1 MTSTARQ
8 GNFVSSSL
16 RNKLIVI
23 LLLVG
28 LLPMLALAGLLYVQK
43 HKVEEASNESLKV
56 AALNILDVVERNLFE
71 RYGDVQAFT
80 SNAAAYDQNNWR
92 NFSDTNPLIKAMND
106 YMVNYG
112 LYKLMILTDTKGNVV
127 AVNSVDPKGNKLDT
141 SPLHNVNLSTED
153 WFKSAIAGQFLQGR
167 DGLTGTYVS
176 DPYFKDLVGKIYGND
191 GYVMAFAAQQKNQSG
206 EVIGVW
212 VNFADFALV
221 ESILVDSNKKMQ
233 EAGFENVGITLLDK
247 KGVLL
252 AEYNPEFGVE
262 FKRNSEF
269 VLKANLVDK
278 GLEPAKLVAQGKTGS
293 MLSVHFVHDE
303 PHATGYAAS
312 VGAYTYPGLGW
323 GILVQQD
330 EALAYQLVHAISRDI
345 VIELIVAIIVLV
357 LVGYYLGSSFSKP
370 IRAITDT
377 MRKLADGDKTVA
389 IPYTNR
395 ADEIGTMAETVGVFK
410 ENAIQ
415 VEKMTA
421 AAEADRLRQEQEREA
436 ARKRQAEQEAEMARK
451 ATEDKRKSMNEL
463 ADGFESSVRGVVNA
477 VGKAANQM
485 QNLAQALA
493 ANAEE
498 TTRQSSVVAAAAE
511 EASTNVQTVAAAAEE
526 LSSSIGEIGR
536 QVVDS
541 ARIAN
546 EAVLES
552 DKSSKIIQGLAE
564 GADKIGEVVKLINDI
579 ASQTNLLALNAT
591 IEAARAGDAGKGF
604 AVVAAE
610 VKNLANQTSS
620 ATDEI
625 SGQISA
631 IQQSTQQVVEA
642 IKSIGATIKDV
653 DDIAGQINV
662 AIEAQ
667 GQATRE
673 IARNVQ
679 EASAGT
685 KEVTSNIVSVS
696 QAANESGTAAS
707 QVLTAA
713 QELGTQSKKLEAEVD
728 NFIKRIRNAA

>member
-1 MTSTARQ
+1 MSTARK
-8 GNFVSSSL
+8 GNFLTSSL
-16 RNKLIVI
+16 RNKLIII

-28 LLPMLALAGLLYVQK
+28 LLPTIGLVTVLWLEK
-43 HKVEEASNESLKV
+43 DKLEISANENLRMASV
-56 AALNILDVVERNLFE
+56 NILDIIERNLFE

-80 SNAAAYDQNNWR
+80 SNAAAYEPANWR
-92 NFSDTNPLIKAMND
+92 NPSPSNPLIKAMND
-106 YMVNYG
+106 YMLNYG
-112 LYKLMILTDTKGNVV
+112 LYKLMILTDTKGNVL
-127 AVNSVDPKGNKLDT
+127 AVNSVNPKGDKLDT
-141 SPLHNVNLSTED
+141 SAIYGLNFSDKD
-153 WFKSAIAGQFLQGR
+153 WFKATLAGQFLLGR
-167 DGLTGTYVS
+167 DGLTGTNVAEPEFNS
-176 DPYFKDLVGKIYGND
+176 LVGKLYGD
-191 GYVMAFAAQQKNQSG
+191 EGYVITFAAQQKNLSG
-206 EVIGVW
+206 EVIGIW
-212 VNFADFALV
+212 VNFLDFSLI
-221 ESILVDSNKKMQ
+221 EHMLVDISKEMQ
-233 EAGFENVGITLLDK
+233 MAGYNSIDFTLFDK
-247 KGVLL
+247 KGFILGEYDPKQG
-252 AEYNPEFGVE
+252 AEY
-262 FKRNSEF
+262 KRNLENIGKLS
-269 VLKANLVDK
+269 LIDK
-278 GLEPAKLVAQGKTGS
+278 GYAPAKLAVEGKNGS
-293 MLSVHFVHDE
+293 MLIQHFFDVE
-303 PHATGYAAS
+303 PHATGYAGS

-323 GILVQQD
+323 GMLAQQEEDVAYDLIKDIKSDIVVELVVLFFVLLGLGYWLGNSF
-330 EALAYQLVHAISRDI
+330 ARPLRDI
-345 VIELIVAIIVLV
+345 
-357 LVGYYLGSSFSKP
+357 SS
-370 IRAITDT
+370 T
-377 MRKLADGDKTVA
+377 MRTLANGDKTVA
-389 IPYTNR
+389 IPYTDR
-395 ADEIGTMAETVGVFK
+395 ADEIGTMAEAVGVFK

-415 VEKMTA
+415 VDKMTA
-421 AAEADRLRQEQEREA
+421 QAEADRIRQEQEREA

-451 ATEDKRKSMNEL
+451 AAEDKRKAMNDL

-485 QNLAQALA
+485 QTLADALA

-564 GADKIGEVVKLINDI
+564 GADKIGEVIKLINDI

-625 SGQISA
+625 SGQIGA
-631 IQQSTQQVVEA
+631 IQQSTQQVVQA

-653 DDIAGQINV
+653 DDIAGQINI

-685 KEVTSNIVSVS
+685 KEVTTNIVSVS
-696 QAANESGTAAS
+696 QAANESGSAAS
-707 QVLTAA
+707 QVLRAA
-713 QELGTQSKKLEAEVD
+713 QDLGEQSKKLEIEVD

>member
-1 MTSTARQ
+1 MSTARK
-8 GNFVSSSL
+8 GNFISASI

-28 LLPMLALAGLLYVQK
+28 LVPMLLLAGILYFEK
-43 HKVEEASNESLKV
+43 HKVEEASNENLKV
-56 AALNILDVVERNLFE
+56 AALNVLNVIERNLFE

-80 SNAAAYDQNNWR
+80 SNAAAYELSNWR
-92 NFSDTNPLIKAMND
+92 NYTNSNPLIKSMND

-112 LYKLMILTDTKGNVV
+112 IYKLMLLVDTKGSVV
-127 AVNSVDPKGNKLDT
+127 AVNSVDAKGANLDT
-141 SPLHNVNLSTED
+141 AAIQNMNFATED
-153 WFKSAIAGQFLQGR
+153 WFKQAIAGQFLKGR
-167 DGLTGTYVS
+167 DGLTGTFVS
-176 DPYFKDLVGKIYGND
+176 APIFHPLLAKLYGD
-191 GYVMAFAAQQKNQSG
+191 EGYVMPFAAQQKNLNG
-206 EVIGVW
+206 DVIGVW
-212 VNFADFALV
+212 VNFTDFNLV
-221 ESILVDSNKKMQ
+221 ERILVDANRKMM
-233 EAGFENVGITLLDK
+233 EAGYENVGITLIDNR
-247 KGVLL
+247 GVLL
-252 AEYNPEFGVE
+252 AEYNPDFGDE
-262 FKRNSEF
+262 FKRNPEY
-269 VLKANLVDK
+269 VLKANLVEK
-278 GLEPAKLVAQGKTGS
+278 GLEPAKLAVSGKTGS
-293 MLSVHFVHDE
+293 MVATHFVHQE

-312 VGAYTYPGLGW
+312 LGAYTYPGLGW
-323 GILVQQD
+323 AVLVQQD
-330 EALAYQLVHAISRDI
+330 AEVAYKLVNDISSDI
-345 VIELIVAIIVLV
+345 VIELLLAFVALIAI
-357 LVGYYLGSSFSKP
+357 GYWIGSNFAKP
-370 IRAITDT
+370 IRSITNT
-377 MRKLADGDKTVA
+377 MRTLANGDKTVA
-389 IPYTNR
+389 IPYADR
-395 ADEIGTMAETVGVFK
+395 ADEIGTMAEAVGVFK

-415 VEKMTA
+415 VDKMTA
-421 AAEADRLRQEQEREA
+421 QAEADRVRQEQEREA
-436 ARKRQAEQEAEMARK
+436 ARKRQAEQETEMARK
-451 ATEDKRKSMNEL
+451 AAEDKRKSMNEL
-463 ADGFESSVRGVVNA
+463 ADGFEASVRGVVNA

-625 SGQISA
+625 SGQIGA

-679 EASAGT
+679 EASSGT

-713 QELGTQSKKLEAEVD
+713 QELGVQSKKLEAEVD